1 MKKLLISSLA
11 VVSLLMT
18 STVALANPR
27 HGHHGGHYHGHHGGH
42 YHGHHRPNYG
52 AYVAGAVALGIL
64 GAVTY
69 DYYGRKCY
77 TKIVG
82 YDVDGDPI
90 VRKICE

>member
-27 HGHHGGHYHGHHGGH
+27 HGHHGGH